1 MTTKLAWHDLQWCL
15 RRAPKT
21 LLAAMK
27 KFGPDLIVA
36 GGFIRACVTNEH
48 INDID
53 CFCPSKDRAR
63 EIALYLVDSDEKR
76 VHETDNAFTLRGFRL
91 PIQIIHRW
99 TFATP
104 EAAILSFDF
113 TIARS
118 AFWWRE
124 TAAGYTCV
132 ETGIA
137 VPPAG
142 EWESICEERFYA
154 DLAGK
159 RLIYCAPIRNEDA
172 GGSLLRVLKFY
183 QRGYRIPLDS
193 LGEVIARLAM
203 GVKWEDVED
212 KRDPLRTE
220 MRLGQVLTGLLREVD
235 PNIDPSHIAHLPAES
250 ARAQQSQE
258 QEGAE
263 DAT

>member
-1 MTTKLAWHDLQWCL
+1 
-15 RRAPKT
+15 
-21 LLAAMK
+21 MK

-36 GGFIRACVTNEH
+36 GGFVRACVTNEH
-48 INDID
+48 INDVD

-63 EIALYLVDSDEKR
+63 EIALYLVENDEKR
-76 VHETDNAFTLRGFRL
+76 VHETDNAFTLRGFKL

-99 TFATP
+99 TFGSP

-113 TIARS
+113 TIARA
-118 AFWWRE
+118 AFWWKE
-124 TAAGYTCV
+124 TVAAIESFDPELCRP
-132 ETGIA
+132 A
-137 VPPAG
+137 VG
-142 EWESICEERFYA
+142 EWQSICEERFYA

-193 LGEVIARLAM
+193 LGQVLARLSM
-203 GVKWEDVED
+203 GVDWANVED
-212 KRDPLRTE
+212 KSDKYRTE
-220 MRLGQVLTGLLREVD
+220 IRLGEVLTGLLREVD
-235 PNIDPSHIAHLPAES
+235 PNLDPSHVAHLPSES
-250 ARAQQSQE
+250 AREQQKQE

-263 DAT
+263 DAPGL